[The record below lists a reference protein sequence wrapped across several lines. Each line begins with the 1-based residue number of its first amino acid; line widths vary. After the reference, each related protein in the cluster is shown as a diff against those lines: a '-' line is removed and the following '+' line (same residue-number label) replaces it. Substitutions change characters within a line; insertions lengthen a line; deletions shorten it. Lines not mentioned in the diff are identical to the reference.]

1 MWKKLQIS
9 DSQAEAQRDGVRIPM
24 TESEYCLKPRATSD
38 HDLDFDMD
46 DDDDEDFYD
55 DDDECCYESS
65 GQFTL
70 LLKKVINETWT
81 KILLSK
87 LQLLSLVTTKDT
99 TKVGH

>member
-1 MWKKLQIS
+1 MSYYMTSLSILKWEFKILLFRSLWKKLQIS

-70 LLKKVINETWT
+70 LLKK
-81 KILLSK
+81 L
-87 LQLLSLVTTKDT
+87 
-99 TKVGH
+99 